1 MLAGVGLMFA
11 QTPAA
16 RLFVSK
22 SPPDLVGALGSSRT
36 FFGQFGFA
44 LGLALSSSILYG
56 LLGPTLHSRLV
67 LAGAAPAE
75 LTQAVGIVQSYVHVG
90 SARGFNPQIV
100 YQVLKEASAAYLSS
114 YRIMMLT
121 MAGVIALIGAFIY
134 WRLPSHQS
142 HA

>member
-1 MLAGVGLMFA
+1 
-11 QTPAA
+11 
-16 RLFVSK
+16 
-22 SPPDLVGALGSSRT
+22 
-36 FFGQFGFA
+36 
-44 LGLALSSSILYG
+44 
-56 LLGPTLHSRLV
+56 V

-121 MAGVIALIGAFIY
+121 MAGVIALIGALIY
-134 WRLPSHQS
+134 WRLPSRKS

>member
-1 MLAGVGLMFA
+1 
-11 QTPAA
+11 
-16 RLFVSK
+16 
-22 SPPDLVGALGSSRT
+22 
-36 FFGQFGFA
+36 
-44 LGLALSSSILYG
+44 
-56 LLGPTLHSRLV
+56 V

-134 WRLPSHQS
+134 WRLPSRQS